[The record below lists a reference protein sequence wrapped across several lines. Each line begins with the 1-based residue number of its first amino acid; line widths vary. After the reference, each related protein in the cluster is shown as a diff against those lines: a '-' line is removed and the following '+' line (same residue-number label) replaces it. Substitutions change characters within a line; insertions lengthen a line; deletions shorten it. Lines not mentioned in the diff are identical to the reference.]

1 VSKAVKAIGIGLA
14 IVFTGGLAAGALAL
28 GGFGLAAVTTVW
40 NIGLALGVS
49 TALSG
54 ISLALAKTPRMPR
67 VVQDVEYT
75 DTVASR
81 RIIYGRMRASGL
93 NAIPPLVTGPNGE
106 NLHQILVLAGHPV
119 NAIGDVYFDYYIN
132 ESGWINPITGTAS
145 DGLVTD
151 GFYEDVAWI
160 RRYPGDPN
168 QTADYILRTAH
179 PDWTADHRGRN
190 LAYIALTYKLD
201 EKKYAR
207 GKPEVTALVEGKR
220 VYDPRLDTSPGAN
233 PTNASYIAYSNNP
246 ALCLADYLI
255 DADLGMGEEATRID
269 WSLVVAT
276 ANICDEWVQILGNMT
291 QRRYT
296 CNVVLDA
303 TSRFED
309 NITLLSSAMMGHCYY
324 SGGKWL
330 MYAGAWHA
338 PSFTLTQND
347 VVGDFEIVTAYPYQ
361 ERYNAVRGRYLDE
374 ARQWQEVEFNP
385 RINSAYVAEDG
396 ETIWREAFFPACTNE
411 YEAQRNAIIALR
423 MSRNKK
429 VLSASFGLSAFGIRP
444 FETGTMTIPELDW
457 NAQPVTC
464 ESWSFSP
471 NGTVSLSLR
480 EARASVWNDPAPA
493 DYGESDSIGQPIS
506 ESFKP
511 YPVTAAS
518 AIGTFGGITVSWSAN
533 STNPPATR
541 YCVYRHTAST
551 PFSSATKVA
560 TVLGSE
566 YFDTR
571 FNTNTFYYWLTAE
584 DPSTGVES
592 DPVPNGAGIPAAAL
606 TGSAGSEYAVSVN
619 PSSHYFVIPG
629 SKLGYGIG
637 SSTAEVS
644 GGTAPYTYSWTKVS
658 GASQITMTGAGT
670 GPTEGFQT
678 LNISAGTLISAL
690 FRVTV
695 TDDESP
701 QNSASADVTVVVER
715 L

>member
-1 VSKAVKAIGIGLA
+1 
-14 IVFTGGLAAGALAL
+14 
-28 GGFGLAAVTTVW
+28 
-40 NIGLALGVS
+40 
-49 TALSG
+49 
-54 ISLALAKTPRMPR
+54 
-67 VVQDVEYT
+67 
-75 DTVASR
+75 
-81 RIIYGRMRASGL
+81 
-93 NAIPPLVTGPNGE
+93 
-106 NLHQILVLAGHPV
+106 
-119 NAIGDVYFDYYIN
+119 
-132 ESGWINPITGTAS
+132 
-145 DGLVTD
+145 
-151 GFYEDVAWI
+151 
-160 RRYPGDPN
+160 
-168 QTADYILRTAH
+168 
-179 PDWTADHRGRN
+179 
-190 LAYIALTYKLD
+190 
-201 EKKYAR
+201 
-207 GKPEVTALVEGKR
+207 
-220 VYDPRLDTSPGAN
+220 
-233 PTNASYIAYSNNP
+233 
-246 ALCLADYLI
+246 
-255 DADLGMGEEATRID
+255 
-269 WSLVVAT
+269 
-276 ANICDEWVQILGNMT
+276 
-291 QRRYT
+291 
-296 CNVVLDA
+296 
-303 TSRFED
+303 
-309 NITLLSSAMMGHCYY
+309 
-324 SGGKWL
+324 
-330 MYAGAWHA
+330 
-338 PSFTLTQND
+338 
-347 VVGDFEIVTAYPYQ
+347 
-361 ERYNAVRGRYLDE
+361 
-374 ARQWQEVEFNP
+374 
-385 RINSAYVAEDG
+385 
-396 ETIWREAFFPACTNE
+396 
-411 YEAQRNAIIALR
+411 